1 MQVSNAWSTFNVKF
15 NDCRLYFQ
23 LQVSIEISHTY
34 HYNVRAISL
43 FLIDYSQVFLSRIFF
58 ELLFRII
65 DTTTI
70 IIYILYDDN
79 IIMILAYMY
88 IFSAVF

>member
-34 HYNVRAISL
+34 RYNVRAISL
-43 FLIDYSQVFLSRIFF
+43 FLIDYPQVFLSRIFF

-70 IIYILYDDN
+70 IIWWQYHNDIGFG
-79 IIMILAYMY
+79 YMY